1 MAKNVCFFFGMC
13 HFGTSILRLSYIYVY
28 KGTRFVSYICHVT
41 MSYPQGRRGIEGPE
55 AMARGESTQGTAAAH
70 AMFRTALFGCPG
82 SSEEKGSKQKKQVY
96 KSQGSTSHT
105 MQETSPFSK
114 RLSPR
119 VMCLMCL
126 DFFFWKC
133 WEVPTSVFLKALD
146 STVS

>member
-1 MAKNVCFFFGMC
+1 MC
-13 HFGTSILRLSYIYVY
+13 HFGTSILRLSSYIYIY
-28 KGTRFVSYICHVT
+28 IYIKAQGLYRICLVSSWTFHVT

-70 AMFRTALFGCPG
+70 AMFRAALFGCLG
-82 SSEEKGSKQKKQVY
+82 SSEEK
-96 KSQGSTSHT
+96 QGETSLQSHNIH
-105 MQETSPFSK
+105 MSIQETSPFSK

-126 DFFFWKC
+126 EFFFGNAG
-133 WEVPTSVFLKALD
+133 EVPTSVFLKALD